1 MLPLFVNFHL
11 DSKWSIDQNCMYTYA
26 FFKTS
31 GVTLSLSE
39 GIAGTIQV
47 VQTPVLSAMVE
58 PGLDL
63 DAIQADDNQLVQAV
77 LTHDRVICQ
86 LFWQMTIL
94 PLRFGTQF
102 VSEAGLLSHLEAHQ
116 ESYLAKL
123 NQLEGKAEHRLR
135 LTPIELDDFNF
146 PNEDLTGKAYFFA
159 EKQLYPDQA
168 DRRVQQQQE
177 IQRLLKSIT
186 QYYPNYH
193 MIESSEDVE
202 KIYLLVDRQA
212 EMTLYEHVK
221 EWQQHCPS
229 WDLELGEALPPYH
242 FV

>member
-1 MLPLFVNFHL
+1 
-11 DSKWSIDQNCMYTYA
+11 MYTYA

-47 VQTPVLSAMVE
+47 VQTPVLSALVE

-94 PLRFGTQF
+94 PLQFGTQF
-102 VSEAGLLSHLEAHQ
+102 VSEERLLTHLEAHQ

-123 NQLEGKAEHRLR
+123 NQLEDKAEHRLR
-135 LTPIELDDFNF
+135 LTLLEPDDLTLIDEN
-146 PNEDLTGKAYFFA
+146 LTGKAYSLA
-159 EKQLYPDQA
+159 KKQLYHYQA
-168 DRRVQQQQE
+168 DRRAQQQQE
-177 IQRLLKSIT
+177 VQLLLKSIA
-186 QYYPNYH
+186 QHYPNYH

-212 EMTLYEHVK
+212 EMMLYEHVK
-221 EWQQHCPS
+221 QWQQQCPS
-229 WDLELGEALPPYH
+229 WEIELGEALPPYH